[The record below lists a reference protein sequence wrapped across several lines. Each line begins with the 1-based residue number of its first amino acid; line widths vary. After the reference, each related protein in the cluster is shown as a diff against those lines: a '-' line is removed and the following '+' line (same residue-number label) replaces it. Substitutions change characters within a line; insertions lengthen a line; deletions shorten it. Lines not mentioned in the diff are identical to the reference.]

1 MPHSLAGKV
10 VLVTGA
16 ARGIGAETARQLARR
31 GARLSLVGME
41 PERLRALAAELGD
54 GHAWFPADVTRQAEL
69 EAAVAGTVAALG
81 GIDVVIANAG
91 IATNGTVATLPV
103 EAMARTIDVN
113 LTGVV
118 RTVAA
123 ALPHVAERRGYVLL
137 VSSAAALAPG
147 PGLAV
152 YAATKAGVEHFG
164 ASLRLEVAHRGVDV
178 GVVHPCWIDT
188 DLVRD
193 HRREFASFDERLR
206 HLPGPFGTVTT
217 VETCAAAMVEA
228 IETRR
233 WKTYVPR
240 SLAPFAGVRHLL
252 ARVTHGL
259 MRRDAARFI
268 PQLERESVALGR
280 PFGATSV
287 GAGDA
292 AASSGSPGESG
303 TTTGDATA
311 RDTTVGDTTA
321 GDTAGDSMAGD
332 TTLGDARAG
341 DTTVSDRT
349 GRGDEG

>member
-41 PERLRALAAELGD
+41 PERLRTLAAELGD

-217 VETCAAAMVEA
+217 VEACAAAMVEA

-240 SLAPFAGVRHLL
+240 SLAPFAGLRHLL
-252 ARVTHGL
+252 ARATHGL

-292 AASSGSPGESG
+292 AASSGSAHPRG
-303 TTTGDATA
+303 TTGDATA
-311 RDTTVGDTTA
+311 GDTTA
-321 GDTAGDSMAGD
+321 GNTAGDSQAGD
-332 TTLGDARAG
+332 TKTGDKGAG
-341 DTTVSDRT
+341 DTTVSDTAER
-349 GRGDEG
+349 RGEG